1 MTKIQNFKMYINGL
15 WVNSESGKTIETV
28 NPENNEV
35 WATVPEA
42 NEKDVDKAV
51 KAAQNAFEKSWS
63 NLHPRERAKCLRSLA
78 DQLRQNAEHLGTI
91 ETIDTGKFLEKQKHK
106 LTILL
111 SIMIILLDWPI
122 KLKEQLCQLIRLTCK
137 LRLLEY
143 LLVLLRR

>member
-63 NLHPRERAKCLRSLA
+63 NLHPRERAKYLRSLA

-91 ETIDTGKFLEKQKHK
+91 ETIDTGKIFRETKTLPCRTDGASPTVPSPSPSPASRASPAEPPVTA
-106 LTILL
+106 L
-111 SIMIILLDWPI
+111 P
-122 KLKEQLCQLIRLTCK
+122 
-137 LRLLEY
+137 
-143 LLVLLRR
+143 

>member
-63 NLHPRERAKCLRSLA
+63 NLHPKERAKYLRSLA
-78 DQLRQNAEHLGTI
+78 DQLRLNAKHLGTI
-91 ETIDTGKFLEKQKHK
+91 ETIDTGKLFRETKTQ
-106 LTILL
+106 LTILR
-111 SIMIILLDWPI
+111 SIMIILQDWPI
-122 KLKEQLCQLIRLTCK
+122 KLKEQLYQLINQTCK
-137 LRLLEY
+137 
-143 LLVLLRR
+143 